1 MIEVPKIKVEHLM
14 STELITLEKGDGLEK
29 LLKTIETYDYN
40 SYPVLQ
46 EGELV
51 GIVEKVDLLRVL
63 KRDIVPE
70 EFFYTPIGTK
80 NLTTLLAKQVGDIM
94 TRKAFTVAPED
105 DLEEAVLQMLKH
117 DVRNLPVVKEGDLV
131 GIITCGDVLSHLLF

>member
-1 MIEVPKIKVEHLM
+1 MIEVPRIKVEHLM
-14 STELITLEKGDGLEK
+14 STELVTLEKGDSLEK

-40 SYPVLQ
+40 SYPVLH

-63 KRDIVPE
+63 KRDVVPE

-80 NLTTLLAKQVGDIM
+80 DLTTLLAKQVGDIM
-94 TRKAFTVAPED
+94 TRKVFTVSPED
-105 DLEEAVLQMLKH
+105 GLEEAVLQMLKH
-117 DVRNLPVVKEGDLV
+117 DVRNLPVVKDGKLV
-131 GIITCGDVLSHLLF
+131 GIITCGDVLSRLLF